1 MAIPGVT
8 PTAQLLSLTDQD
20 DDGSIGAVLGSGSA
34 AEAAYRAS
42 LSGQRAPI
50 FGKGGVQFASFA
62 PYNTIFS
69 LTDDENQNP
78 PITNPDNLPVQDGDD
93 GFNPSLPSVTGPSGT
108 FTSAQ
113 NTTQYGPVTS
123 FVQDTIGN
131 ANINVPFVGDVNV
144 PNTAVNTV
152 IDTVGDFGV
161 PGLGVL
167 STLVNPTMVETS
179 WGTPFNTGGGG
190 LIGVAGQLSLNN
202 LENIYGETQA
212 GTEGYDFYAPG
223 DLPGTSTPI
232 GLSPGLFGFGTVV
245 SGNTDMMP
253 PQADLNNDGTISAT
267 EVAAFA
273 DPNSPGAQA
282 FQEIE
287 DNKIAAN
294 QFMQDYISQQQ
305 AAGGSAYTGGSV
317 VTDSQGNP
325 VTSPDPVTGEPR
337 PVTSGGTFTN
347 FGSLPSEEET
357 STTTESTG
365 NIFSG
370 IGDFF
375 SGVFG
380 SDPEPEP
387 EVSTSTGDITSQGIM
402 DAITSGMENAS
413 SNPRPEGTFE
423 LASSNIT
430 TTDASSDDDGPSGG
444 GFSVG
449 YGEGQVDPG
458 LAAAASSPSTSAAT
472 NNDKDGDTSSSNDND
487 SDGDGKIVCTEMYRQ
502 TQLDDWAKA
511 MKVWDV
517 YQKKHLTKFHEIG
530 YHWLFK
536 PYVKGMRKSNSMTK
550 LGAYLA
556 KERTQHLKHVLTKG
570 RAKDSIVGNIWCKI
584 IHPVVYVAGKIKKE
598 S

>member
-8 PTAQLLSLTDQD
+8 PTAQLLSLTDQS

-69 LTDDENQNP
+69 LADDEDQNP
-78 PITNPDNLPVQDGDD
+78 PDQNLPVTDP
-93 GFNPSLPSVTGPSGT
+93 NNLPPVTGPSGT

-123 FVQDTIGN
+123 FVQDTIGD

-152 IDTVGDFGV
+152 IDTVADFGV

-190 LIGVAGQLSLNN
+190 LIGIAGQLSLNN

-223 DLPGTSTPI
+223 DLPGTNTPI

-287 DNKIAAN
+287 DNKATAN
-294 QFMQDYISQQQ
+294 QQMLDYINQQQ
-305 AAGGSAYTGGSV
+305 ESGGSAYTGGSV
-317 VTDSQGNP
+317 VTDSQGNA
-325 VTSPDPVTGEPR
+325 VTSIDPATGASV

-347 FGSLPSEEET
+347 FGALPSEEET

-365 NIFSG
+365 NFFSDV
-370 IGDFF
+370 GDFF

-380 SDPEPEP
+380 SDPEP

-402 DAITSGMENAS
+402 DAFTSGMENAS

-423 LASSNIT
+423 VASSNIT
-430 TTDASSDDDGPSGG
+430 TTDASSDDDDRPSGNQYGGFDSATVAQETAAMEDAYQEAAYGPPEPPSNDDSDNDSGG
-444 GFSVG
+444 G
-449 YGEGQVDPG
+449 
-458 LAAAASSPSTSAAT
+458 
-472 NNDKDGDTSSSNDND
+472 
-487 SDGDGKIVCTEMYRQ
+487 GKIVCTEMYRQ

-584 IHPVVYVAGKIKKE
+584 IHPVVYAAGKIKKE

>member
-8 PTAQLLSLTDQD
+8 PTAQLLSLTDQS

-69 LTDDENQNP
+69 LTDDEDQNP
-78 PITNPDNLPVQDGDD
+78 PDQNLPITNPDNLPVQDGND
-93 GFNPSLPSVTGPSGT
+93 GFNPNLPSVTGPSGT

-123 FVQDTIGN
+123 FVQDTIGD

-152 IDTVGDFGV
+152 IDTVADFGV

-190 LIGVAGQLSLNN
+190 LIGIAGQLSLNN

-267 EVAAFA
+267 EVAAFS

-287 DNKIAAN
+287 DNKATAN
-294 QFMQDYISQQQ
+294 QQMLDYINQQQ
-305 AAGGSAYTGGSV
+305 DSGGSAFVGGSV
-317 VTDSQGNP
+317 VTDSQGNA
-325 VTSPDPVTGEPR
+325 VTGSDGIT

-347 FGSLPSEEET
+347 FGALPSEEET

-365 NIFSG
+365 SFFSDV
-370 IGDFF
+370 GDFF

-402 DAITSGMENAS
+402 DAITGGMENAS

-423 LASSNIT
+423 VASSNIT
-430 TTDASSDDDGPSGG
+430 TTDASSNDDDRPSGNQYGGFDSATVAQETAAMEDAYQEAAYGPPEPPSNDDSDNDSGG
-444 GFSVG
+444 G
-449 YGEGQVDPG
+449 
-458 LAAAASSPSTSAAT
+458 
-472 NNDKDGDTSSSNDND
+472 
-487 SDGDGKIVCTEMYRQ
+487 GKIVCTEMYRQ

-584 IHPVVYVAGKIKKE
+584 IHPVVYAAGKIKKE